1 MPEKQG
7 WSGSLGGDL
16 CVGGR
21 GEEEE
26 RHTKEERGSTH
37 QEKRFERRK
46 TCDDALLCRETENEA
61 AGGQIKPD
69 PS

>member
-16 CVGGR
+16 GVGGR

-46 TCDDALLCRETENEA
+46 TCDVRSSVARA
-61 AGGQIKPD
+61 KKQKPD